1 MDKQWDIMHGLEYCL
16 GKTNS
21 KGNFGDQLGKFG
33 NSLDA
38 VENEIYW
45 RAEVENI
52 DEKVWLTKVYIN
64 INIVK
69 DLKECTAK
77 CS

>member
-1 MDKQWDIMHGLEYCL
+1 MHGLEYCL

-33 NSLDA
+33 NSLD
-38 VENEIYW
+38 
-45 RAEVENI
+45 VENI
-52 DEKVWLTKVYIN
+52 DEKVWLPKVYIN